1 MERGFIMTKQH
12 LLGALCLSLAASMWG
27 GMYVVSKYVL
37 DYIPPLTLVWL
48 RYIIAFVFLFTILKI
63 VQFKSKKYEPIKKKD
78 WFLIA
83 WIGFIGYFVSIS
95 LQFIGTNLS
104 DAHTGAL
111 ITSATP
117 AFIVIFAWFVLK
129 EVLTVRKV
137 IAMVLAT
144 IGVVIVIGMD
154 TNVGTNFIGSVILV
168 GAAIT
173 WALLSVY
180 VKLASNRLSSLTITT
195 YAVLFA
201 LIFTTPA
208 FVWEL
213 QSNEFYYQDSLII
226 LGVIYLGVVSTAGAF
241 FLWNKGMELM
251 DAGIG
256 SLFFFFQP
264 IVGSFL
270 GWALLKEELGVN
282 FFVGG
287 IFIILGV
294 GVVGFQKKKME
305 WHGDGSITSDK

>member
-1 MERGFIMTKQH
+1 MTKQH
-12 LLGALCLSLAASMWG
+12 LIGAICLSLAASMWG

-48 RYIIAFVFLFTILKI
+48 RYVIAFVFLFTILKI
-63 VQFKSKKYEPIKKKD
+63 IQFKSKKVESIKKKD
-78 WFLIA
+78 WLLLV
-83 WIGFIGYFVSIS
+83 WIGFIGYFVSIA

-117 AFIVIFAWFVLK
+117 AFIVVFAWFILK
-129 EVLTVRKV
+129 EELTLRKV
-137 IAMVLAT
+137 VAMVLAT
-144 IGVVIVIGMD
+144 IGVVIVIGLG
-154 TNVGTNFIGSVILV
+154 NHVGSNFIGSVILV

-173 WALLSVY
+173 WALLSVF
-180 VKLASNRLSSLTITT
+180 VKMASQQLSSLTITT

-201 LIFTTPA
+201 LLFTTP
-208 FVWEL
+208 VMLWEL
-213 QSNEFYYQDSLII
+213 RTNDVYYQDLLII

-287 IFIILGV
+287 LFIVVGV
-294 GVVGFQKKKME
+294 GVVGFQKKKALN
-305 WHGDGSITSDK
+305 SIE